1 MPKIHGQCQKIFI
14 FSALFAL
21 SACYNASIIPETK
34 KVDYKSAKAA
44 PTLEIPPDLSQL
56 NPDERFAVPE
66 SQGRGR
72 ASFLDYQ
79 NEREGL
85 QANASTFVLPNLEK
99 IKVVRN
105 GNIRWLTVQESPEKL
120 WKTIKTFWE
129 ETGFLI
135 EVERPEAGIMETNWA
150 ENRAKLPD
158 DLIRKTIGRFL
169 DSIYSTGERD
179 KFRTRLEPSVQS
191 GFTDVFISHRGMQEV
206 YTSGLKEDTR
216 WQPRQSDPELEAE
229 MLRRLMMRL
238 GLNESTA
245 DAAMQKEE
253 LAPAQAE
260 LITSTTGAK
269 QLQLND
275 NFEGAWRKVG
285 LALDRIGFT
294 VEDRNR
300 QEGIYFV
307 RYVDTDKKSNKSWF
321 AFWKS
326 EEPLGV
332 QYRMYLKPISQ
343 EHTLLQ
349 ILRPEG
355 GEEQSETATQ
365 ILNLL
370 LEQLR

>member
-1 MPKIHGQCQKIFI
+1 
-14 FSALFAL
+14 
-21 SACYNASIIPETK
+21 
-34 KVDYKSAKAA
+34 
-44 PTLEIPPDLSQL
+44 
-56 NPDERFAVPE
+56 
-66 SQGRGR
+66 
-72 ASFLDYQ
+72 
-79 NEREGL
+79 
-85 QANASTFVLPNLEK
+85 
-99 IKVVRN
+99 
-105 GNIRWLTVQESPEKL
+105 
-120 WKTIKTFWE
+120 
-129 ETGFLI
+129 
-135 EVERPEAGIMETNWA
+135 
-150 ENRAKLPD
+150 
-158 DLIRKTIGRFL
+158 
-169 DSIYSTGERD
+169 
-179 KFRTRLEPSVQS
+179 
-191 GFTDVFISHRGMQEV
+191 MQEV
-206 YTSGLKEDTR
+206 YTSALKEDTR

-238 GLNESTA
+238 GLKESTA

-269 QLQLND
+269 QLQLNN

-285 LALDRIGFT
+285 LALDRIGLT

-321 AFWKS
+321 TFWKS

-332 QYRMYLKPISQ
+332 QYRVYLKPISQ